1 MIKIICV
8 GKIKENYLTDMINDY
23 LKRVNKYHK
32 LEIVELKD
40 SNIEEEG
47 NLILKNIKGNDFI
60 ITCEIEGN
68 NLTSVELS
76 EKINSWFINSSNLVF
91 IIGGSNGIDSRVK
104 ALSNYKLSF
113 GRNTFP
119 HGMFRVILLEQIYRS
134 FKILNNETYHKWLEV
149 KKYDR

>member
-134 FKILNNETYHKWLEV
+134 FKILNNETYHK
-149 KKYDR
+149 